1 MIELIIKEYL
11 EQKLGLTVVMEK
23 PTEPPEEYVLV
34 EKTGS
39 SRENL
44 ITTATVAVQS
54 YSGSMYGAASLNKRV
69 KQAMEDITWK
79 DEVSRCDL
87 DTDYNYTDTA
97 KKEYRYQAIYSLVYF
112 DDFQEV

>member
-23 PTEPPEEYVLV
+23 PPEPPEEYVLV

-39 SRENL
+39 SWENL